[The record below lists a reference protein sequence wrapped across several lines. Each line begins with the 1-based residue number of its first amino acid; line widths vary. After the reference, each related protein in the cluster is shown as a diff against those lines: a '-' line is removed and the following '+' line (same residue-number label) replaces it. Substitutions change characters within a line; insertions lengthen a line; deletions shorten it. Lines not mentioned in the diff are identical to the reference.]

1 MPDTISSCDKIYVVR
16 KHYPEHRDDD
26 QGTYSEEEADE
37 LKQKYIAEGYV
48 NADFD
53 SYTHPEFLQMS
64 VQRTGLDDLHKFDQ
78 YILDKYQCP
87 IHGEI
92 RIRNTHEKTLIVSKL
107 DDETEQFEIK
117 VTFEELSRWH
127 FLNSAWQN
135 RDNIEWFK
143 QFHF

>member
-1 MPDTISSCDKIYVVR
+1 MDKIYVVR
-16 KHYPEHRDDD
+16 RHHPERRDGDKCA
-26 QGTYSEEEADE
+26 YSESEAEE
-37 LKQKYIAEGYV
+37 LKQKYVANGYP

-53 SYTHPEFLQMS
+53 IYTHPEFLQMS
-64 VQRTGLDDLHKFDQ
+64 VKETGLKDLREFDH

-92 RIRNTHEKTLIVSKL
+92 KIQNTHEGTLIVSKV
-107 DDETEQFEIK
+107 DNPAEQFEMK
-117 VTFEELSRWH
+117 VTREELSRWH

-135 RDNIEWFK
+135 RDNLEWFA